1 MALPPEKF
9 LLRATIIFL
18 ISCFAFKLE
27 FWPVSHYPV
36 FSTPIKSGEFIS
48 YRFALQYQDGRVVYP
63 LVRDNARRMDVYLEH
78 QFDERLKPAQMGE
91 LNFYAGLSM
100 LRTQYHYQMLALSKL
115 LEGIDSGYIL
125 REVHEFKNG
134 RYEVIT
140 SQKLYEQSSQEI
152 YAHIL

>member
-1 MALPPEKF
+1 MPCEKI
-9 LLRATIIFL
+9 LLRATFVFL

-36 FSTPIKSGEFIS
+36 FSTPIKPGTFVS
-48 YRFALQYQDGRVVYP
+48 YRFALSYEDGRVAFP

-78 QFDERLKPAQMGE
+78 QFDQRLNPAPAGE

-100 LRTQYHYQMLALSKL
+100 LRTQYHYQMLELSKL
-115 LEGIDSGYIL
+115 LDGLDSGYIL
-125 REVHEFKNG
+125 KEVHALKNG
-134 RYEVIT
+134 RYEVI
-140 SQKLYEQSSQEI
+140 SAQKLYQQSAQEI